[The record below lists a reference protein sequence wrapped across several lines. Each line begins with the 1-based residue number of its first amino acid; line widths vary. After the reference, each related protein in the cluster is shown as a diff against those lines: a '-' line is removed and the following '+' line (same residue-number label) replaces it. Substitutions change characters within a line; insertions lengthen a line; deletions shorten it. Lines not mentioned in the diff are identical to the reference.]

1 MDSSTA
7 QITKGKPEVS
17 VGGCKFPMYSTEGL
31 PYNGIEISKI
41 YCFSLN
47 FSIN

>member
-31 PYNGIEISKI
+31 PYNGIEIYDFQNVLLLS
-41 YCFSLN
+41 
-47 FSIN
+47 